1 MKDNKCAP
9 NINFNNGT
17 CISLDLLKSLALAY
31 NDNNNNNLN
40 DKININLNS
49 KDEDNLKNN
58 LLKELKKRLGDDEEN
73 WIKHKSLKNLSKEDY
88 DILINNTFRPKGP
101 QGQFEW
107 LSTLDINKVLYQYEQ
122 KYNDFK
128 FLGAVPIDF
137 MDLDYLIFNKIN
149 FKELE
154 KNNLKRFGVIF
165 NLDESWKSGSHW
177 VSLFFDLDKG
187 QIYYSD
193 SFAIEPEQRIID
205 FINIIEKYLKYNKK
219 ITNIDKKYNKTR
231 HQKGNSECGVYS
243 INFIL
248 RLLKGKTFDH
258 ITRKRLD
265 DNKVNKCRLVYFK

>member
-1 MKDNKCAP
+1 MNDNKCAP
-9 NINFNNGT
+9 NINFHNGS
-17 CISLDLLKSLALAY
+17 CISLDLLKKIKIAY
-31 NDNNNNNLN
+31 NENENNSN
-40 DKININLNS
+40 KINLNY
-49 KDEDNLKNN
+49 KDEDKLKQN
-58 LLKELKKRLGDDEEN
+58 LLKELKNKLGDNEQL
-73 WIKHKSLKNLSKEDY
+73 WIRHKSLKNLSKKDY
-88 DILINNTFRPKGP
+88 NILQNNTFRPNGP

-122 KYNDFK
+122 KYDDFK

-149 FKELE
+149 FQELQE
-154 KNNLKRFGVIF
+154 NNINRFGVIF
-165 NLDESWKSGSHW
+165 NLDESWKNGSHW
-177 VSLFFDLDKG
+177 VSLFFDLNEG
-187 QIYYSD
+187 QIYFSD
-193 SFAIEPEQRIID
+193 SFAIEPEKRILD

-219 ITNIDKKYNKTR
+219 NTNIDKKYNKTR

-265 DNKVNKCRLVYFK
+265 DNKINKCRLVYFK